1 MSALGMTSQPRAGEV
16 HEAAGGLTEAAAW
29 RVAARTVLLVFALA
43 LTVWLVVR
51 LQTVLVQLLLAV
63 ILAAGM
69 APLVNQLAA
78 QPWVTI
84 GRWSWRPSRGLVVLV
99 LYLALVL
106 LVVMLGAVLVPPLVH
121 EIEDLVGR
129 LPGYASDLQAWL
141 LTLPE
146 RYPFLPA
153 IDLAAGLAE
162 QLRAGA
168 AQLAALLGQALVVVR
183 VALGVLSGT
192 LNGIFVL
199 ILALYLTADSER
211 LLRGVISFLPADRQA
226 QAEQVAFRIGER
238 LGGWVRGQL
247 MLSMIIGT
255 ITFVGLTLL
264 DVRYAVLLALIAA
277 IGEAV
282 PMVGPIFS
290 AIPAVIIAFFQ
301 SPLQGLLTLGLYVL
315 VQQLENHLIV
325 PKVMERAVALHPVV
339 VLLALLSGAELLG
352 VAGALLAVPV
362 AAALAVV
369 LDEVRRERQGSC

>member
-1 MSALGMTSQPRAGEV
+1 
-16 HEAAGGLTEAAAW
+16 
-29 RVAARTVLLVFALA
+29 VAARTVLLAFALVLA
-43 LTVWLVVR
+43 VWLVVR
-51 LQTVLVQLLLAV
+51 LQSVLVQLLLAV

-69 APLVNQLAA
+69 GPLVNQLAA
-78 QPWVTI
+78 HPWVTV

-106 LVVMLGAVLVPPLVH
+106 LVSLLGAILVPPLVN
-121 EIEDLVGR
+121 EIEDLVRR
-129 LPGYASDLQAWL
+129 LPGYAADLQAWL

-168 AQLAALLGQALVVVR
+168 AQLASLLGQALLLVR
-183 VALGVLSGT
+183 LALGLLSGT

-211 LLRGVISFLPADRQA
+211 ILRSVLSFLPADRQEL
-226 QAEQVAFRIGER
+226 AERVAFRIGER
-238 LGGWVRGQL
+238 LGGWVRGQIA
-247 MLSMIIGT
+247 LSVIIGT
-255 ITFVGLTLL
+255 ITFVGLTLI

-290 AIPAVIIAFFQ
+290 AIPAVMIASLQ
-301 SPLQGLLTLGLYVL
+301 SPLQGLLTLGLYIL
-315 VQQLENHLIV
+315 VQQLENNLIV
-325 PKVMERAVALHPVV
+325 PKVMERAVALHPLV

-352 VAGALLAVPV
+352 VAGAVLAVPV

-369 LDEVRRERQGSC
+369 LDEVRRERHSSC

>member
-1 MSALGMTSQPRAGEV
+1 MSALGTTPQPRASEV
-16 HEAAGGLTEAAAW
+16 NETVAGLTEAAAW
-29 RVAARTVLLVFALA
+29 RVAARTVLLAFALVLA
-43 LTVWLVVR
+43 VWLVVR
-51 LQTVLVQLLLAV
+51 LQSVLVQLLLAV

-69 APLVNQLAA
+69 GPLVNQLAA
-78 QPWVTI
+78 HPWVTV

-106 LVVMLGAVLVPPLVH
+106 LVSLLGAILVPPLVN
-121 EIEDLVGR
+121 EIEDLVRR
-129 LPGYASDLQAWL
+129 LPGYAADLQAWL

-168 AQLAALLGQALVVVR
+168 AQLASLLGQALLLVR
-183 VALGVLSGT
+183 LALGLLSGT

-211 LLRGVISFLPADRQA
+211 ILRSVLSFLPADRQEL
-226 QAEQVAFRIGER
+226 AERVAFRIGER
-238 LGGWVRGQL
+238 LGGWVRGQIA
-247 MLSMIIGT
+247 LSVIIGT
-255 ITFVGLTLL
+255 ITFVGLTLI

-290 AIPAVIIAFFQ
+290 AIPAVMIASLQ
-301 SPLQGLLTLGLYVL
+301 SPLQGLLTLGLYIL
-315 VQQLENHLIV
+315 VQQLENNLIV
-325 PKVMERAVALHPVV
+325 PKVMERAVALHPLV

-352 VAGALLAVPV
+352 VAGAVLAVPV

-369 LDEVRRERQGSC
+369 LDEVRRERHSSC

>member
-1 MSALGMTSQPRAGEV
+1 MSALGTTSHPHAGKVPET
-16 HEAAGGLTEAAAW
+16 AGGLTEAAAW

-43 LTVWLVVR
+43 LAVWLVVR
-51 LQTVLVQLLLAV
+51 LQTVLVQILLAA
-63 ILAAGM
+63 ILSAGM
-69 APLVNQLAA
+69 APVVNQLAA
-78 QPWVTI
+78 RPWITI

-99 LYLALVL
+99 LYLALVM
-106 LVVMLGAVLVPPLVH
+106 LVSLLGAILIPPLAN
-121 EIEDLVGR
+121 EIEDLVRR

-141 LTLPE
+141 LALPE

-168 AQLAALLGQALVVVR
+168 AQLATVLGQALVLVR

-211 LLRGVISFLPADRQA
+211 ILRGVISFLPADRRE
-226 QAEQVAFRIGER
+226 QAEQVAWRIGER

-247 MLSMIIGT
+247 TLSAIIGA
-255 ITFVGLTLL
+255 ITFVGLTLI

-290 AIPAVIIAFFQ
+290 AVPAVMIAFLQ
-301 SPLQGLLTLGLYVL
+301 SPLQGLLTLGLYIV
-315 VQQLENHLIV
+315 VQQLENNLIV
-325 PKVMERAVALHPVV
+325 PKVMERAVALHPLV

-352 VAGALLAVPV
+352 VAGAVLAVPV

-369 LDEVRRERQGSC
+369 LEEVRRERQGSC